1 MKSGPFL
8 DLIARALPT
17 PASSV
22 KVYARALKEAGL
34 LTSGPGGINAP
45 HMTPLDA
52 ARLVLAI
59 LTTNKPAECVERV
72 RRFGP
77 IAYSPGYVSNCVWR
91 ETIQPDEFRR
101 IFEGDTL
108 EEVLAYVFGMPARV
122 GIDEACK
129 WSLANVFHLD
139 VYDFEVRA
147 ELVAWKMDGGKV
159 LAERIVPFKG
169 AVMVKGEDGKFRHVE
184 GFTPIKASPEGRRRL
199 STNAFLQIGIGLM
212 ADDGGISDDE

>member
-1 MKSGPFL
+1 MKSGPFI
-8 DLIARALPT
+8 DLIARTLPA

-77 IAYSPGYVSNCVWR
+77 ITYSPNYASNCIWR

-101 IFEGDTL
+101 IFEGETL
-108 EEVLAYVFGMPARV
+108 EEVLAYVFGLPARF
-122 GIDEACK
+122 GIEKASAWFLD
-129 WSLANVFHLD
+129 NVFHLD

-147 ELVAWKMDGGKV
+147 ELVSWKTDGGKV
-159 LAERIVPFKG
+159 VAERIVPFKG
-169 AVMVKGEDGKFRHVE
+169 AVMVQGEDGKFRHVE
-184 GFTPIKASPEGRRRL
+184 GFTPIKASPEGRRRMDP
-199 STNAFLQIGIGLM
+199 NGFMQIGIGLM
-212 ADDGGISDDE
+212 IGDEDNTNAE